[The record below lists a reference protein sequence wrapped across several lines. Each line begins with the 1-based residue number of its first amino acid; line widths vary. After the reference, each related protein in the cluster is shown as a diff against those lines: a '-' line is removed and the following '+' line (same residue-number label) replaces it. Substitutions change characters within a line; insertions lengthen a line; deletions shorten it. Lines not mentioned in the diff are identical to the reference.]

1 MPRDATATRERL
13 VRAAAEL
20 FAEQGV
26 DAARSRDIVKA
37 AGQANDSAI
46 GYHFGSREG
55 LLEAILDRHIEAEE
69 RTRAADLPG
78 LEQADLETRVEALV
92 RPTAEELRTRDGR
105 RFLRIIVQLSDRAGV
120 RSHRVPGP
128 LRGTALARQLDLL
141 EAALARDLPK
151 EVRRERIAAVILLL
165 TATLA
170 DRARRI
176 DGRRTLSL
184 DHERYVANVVAMCVG
199 ALRAPCGTGV

>member
-1 MPRDATATRERL
+1 MPRDATVTRERL

-26 DAARSRDIVKA
+26 HAARSRDIVKA

-46 GYHFGSREG
+46 GYHFGSRQG
-55 LLEAILDRHIEAEE
+55 LLEAILEGRIAQEE
-69 RTRAADLPG
+69 RTRARDLPG
-78 LEQADLETRVEALV
+78 LEQAGLDTLVEALV
-92 RPTAEELRTRDGR
+92 RPTADELLTREGR

-128 LRGTALARQLDLL
+128 LRGTALARQLSLVDD
-141 EAALARDLPK
+141 ALDPTVPQK
-151 EVRRERIAAVILLL
+151 VRRERVAAVIMLL

-176 DGRRTLSL
+176 DRRRGLTL
-184 DHERYVANVVAMCVG
+184 DHEAFVANLVAMCVG
-199 ALRAPCGTGV
+199 ALRAPCNFQV

>member
-26 DAARSRDIVKA
+26 DAARSRDIVKS

-141 EAALARDLPK
+141 EAALAQDLPE

-176 DGRRTLSL
+176 DGRRTLML
-184 DHERYVANVVAMCVG
+184 DHERYVADVVAMCVG
-199 ALRAPCGTGV
+199 ALRAPYGTGV

>member
-20 FAEQGV
+20 FAEEGV
-26 DAARSRDIVKA
+26 DAARSRDIVRA

-46 GYHFGSREG
+46 GYHFGSRQG
-55 LLEAILDRHIEAEE
+55 LLEAILDGHIEAEE

-78 LEQADLETRVEALV
+78 LEQAGPEAIVEALV
-92 RPTAEELRTRDGR
+92 RPTAEELRTPEGR

-128 LRGTALARQLDLL
+128 LRGTALARQLELL
-141 EAALARDLPK
+141 EAALEPSLPL
-151 EVRRERIAAVILLL
+151 EVRRERIAAVIMLL
-165 TATLA
+165 TAALA

-176 DGRRTLSL
+176 DAHRNLSL
-184 DHERYVANVVAMCVG
+184 DHEQFVSNLVAMCVG
-199 ALRAPCGTGV
+199 ALGARYGTGV

>member
-13 VRAAAEL
+13 VRAAAAL
-20 FAEQGV
+20 FAEEGV

-46 GYHFGSREG
+46 GYHFGSREA
-55 LLEAILDRHIEAEE
+55 LLEAILDRHIERME

-78 LEQADLETRVEALV
+78 LEKADLETLVEALV
-92 RPTAEELRTRDGR
+92 RPTAEELRTPDGR
-105 RFLRIIVQLSDRAGV
+105 QFLRIIAQLSDRAGV

-141 EAALARDLPK
+141 EAAVARKLPT

-170 DRARRI
+170 ERARRI
-176 DGRRTLSL
+176 DRRRRLTL
-184 DHERYVANVVAMCVG
+184 DHEAYVANVVAMCVG
-199 ALRAPCGTGV
+199 ALRAPYGSGV